1 MPVTTAIDAATNAQA
16 IAQAIARAI
25 TRSIEAAEHPILLE
39 TPAQLD
45 AAEAAWS
52 RCDVLGIDTEFVR
65 ERTYR
70 AGLGLIQVS
79 DGKHAWLWDP
89 LCFESAE
96 PIARLLGNPGIS
108 KVLHSGS
115 EDLEVLLH
123 SIGTIPEPLVDTQ
136 VACAMLGQPLQ
147 LAYQGAVKWLFD
159 VDVDKDQTR
168 SNWLKRPLQPGQLR
182 YAAMDVVLLPRMLAE
197 LRSRLERAG
206 RWGWL
211 QEEVTRMQRNAEQPT
226 DPDEAYLRIGGA
238 GRLDD
243 DGLRVLRALA
253 RWREQTAQAR
263 DSARGFVI
271 PDTDLLELAR
281 GRPCTLAELRA
292 AVQLHPNALSRYEKA
307 LLQTI
312 AAAAADPAPPQWP
325 APLDKAQMRQIDSMR
340 KRVQERAKA
349 LEVDPALLASR
360 RELEKLLRASI
371 AGEPPP
377 ERFLGWRES
386 VITDELLAII
396 R

>member
-1 MPVTTAIDAATNAQA
+1 MPVTTANTAAT
-16 IAQAIARAI
+16 IDRA
-25 TRSIEAAEHPILLE
+25 IEAAAHPVVLDTPALLE
-39 TPAQLD
+39 

-52 RCDVLGIDTEFVR
+52 RCGVLGIDTEFVR

-70 AGLGLIQVS
+70 AGLGLVQIS
-79 DGKHAWLWDP
+79 DGKTAWLWDP
-89 LCFESAE
+89 LRFESVDA
-96 PIARLLGNPGIS
+96 IARLLDNPGIV

-147 LAYQGAVKWLFD
+147 LSYQGAVKWLFG
-159 VDVDKDQTR
+159 VEVDKDHTR

-182 YAAMDVVLLPRMLAE
+182 YAAMDVVLLPQMLAE
-197 LRSRLERAG
+197 LRARLEQAG

-211 QEEVTRMQRNAEQPT
+211 EEEVARMQRNAAQPT
-226 DPDEAYLRIGGA
+226 DPDDAYLRIGGA
-238 GRLDD
+238 GRLDAE
-243 DGLRVLRALA
+243 GLRVLRALA

-281 GRPCTLAELRA
+281 GRPRTLAELRA

-312 AAAAADPAPPQWP
+312 AAAAADPTPPQWP
-325 APLDKAQMRQIDSMR
+325 APLDKAQMRQIDGMR

-360 RELEKLLRASI
+360 RELEKLLRTAL

-377 ERFLGWRES
+377 ERFLGWRKA
-386 VITDELLAII
+386 VITDELLSLIG
-396 R
+396 